1 MEILSGDFD
10 LKFDLTLAPGP
21 SPSNCLKTK
30 LHLWSRS
37 STIVESMI
45 KFIWQHNLPMEF
57 HSTFKMPPRRMN
69 FWCSDGTPPQT
80 PEQTFKEVSQS
91 GLWNI
96 LSHPTFVPIFSQI
109 GWPPLLAPGKFLRQ
123 GHLKPYLD
131 EILCNTYQCS
141 ASVFFVLYL
150 V

>member
-1 MEILSGDFD
+1 MKWFFWKMEILSGDFD

-21 SPSNCLKTK
+21 SLSNCLKTK

-69 FWCSDGTPPQT
+69 FWCSNGTPLKLQNKHSKKWAKVAFEISYHT
-80 PEQTFKEVSQS
+80 QLLCQVLAKLVDHHF
-91 GLWNI
+91 
-96 LSHPTFVPIFSQI
+96 
-109 GWPPLLAPGKFLRQ
+109 WPLGHFLRQ

-131 EILCNTYQCS
+131 EILCNTY
-141 ASVFFVLYL
+141 
-150 V
+150 